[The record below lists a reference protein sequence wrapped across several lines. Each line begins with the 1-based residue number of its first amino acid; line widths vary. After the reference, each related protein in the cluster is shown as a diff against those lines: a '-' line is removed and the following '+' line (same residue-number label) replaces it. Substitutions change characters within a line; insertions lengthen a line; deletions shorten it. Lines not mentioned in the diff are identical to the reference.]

1 MINPTTIPATLRK
14 LNLLNARRKA
24 LNEAFILLNNLADHL
39 YEAEKDFGNVTNSFQ
54 FALDEL
60 GNTRQ
65 ELEGEEEEL
74 DWEDVA

>member
-39 YEAEKDFGNVTNSFQ
+39 YEAEKDFGNVTNAFQ